1 MYQSQISSNDINMQS
16 YISAQLSSRK
26 NEILPD
32 MDDVKGAA
40 RGIAKLWDR
49 YRYHMSKIRNVACF
63 S

>member
-1 MYQSQISSNDINMQS
+1 MIYLILDLCSQFLI
-16 YISAQLSSRK
+16 YWKCFCPLKFSAQLSSRK

-49 YRYHMSKIRNVACF
+49 YR
-63 S
+63 

>member
-1 MYQSQISSNDINMQS
+1 MQQ

-49 YRYHMSKIRNVACF
+49 YRYNMGKIKNVAWF